1 MKNNIKVSEHLMG
14 CKIIEFVSFLAY
26 WIYKKNT
33 TSSTRGEFMG
43 NVYSNSIGKTP
54 KDSKM
59 RIRREFSKKSF
70 KRGLVRK
77 KWCGKMV
84 DYMNGSGNIFYPKM

>member
-1 MKNNIKVSEHLMG
+1 MKNNITASEHLMG
-14 CKIIEFVSFLAY
+14 CKVIEFVSFPAF
-26 WIYKKNT
+26 WISKKNT
-33 TSSTRGEFMG
+33 MSSTRGKIMG
-43 NVYSNSIGKTP
+43 NVYSSSIGKTP

-70 KRGLVRK
+70 KRVLVRK

-84 DYMNGSGNIFYPKM
+84 DYMNGSGNTFFPKT

>member
-1 MKNNIKVSEHLMG
+1 MKNNIMASEHLMG

-26 WIYKKNT
+26 WISKKNT
-33 TSSTRGEFMG
+33 MSGARGEFMG
-43 NVYSNSIGKTP
+43 NMYDSSIGKTP

-77 KWCGKMV
+77 KWCGKTV
-84 DYMNGSGNIFYPKM
+84 EYMNDSGNTFCPKT